1 MTNINK
7 EAIYQMFEEIKESLN
22 QIDRRLDRLEKQ
34 VFEDEKHSFRTG
46 LKMNIVG
53 MNHSYS
59 EFQKAQKQILEI
71 LSEIRAI
78 QNIKWWKQIL
88 R

>member
-34 VFEDEKHSFRTG
+34 VFEDEKHSFRSG
-46 LKMNIVG
+46 LKKNIVG
-53 MNHSYS
+53 MNYSYS
-59 EFQKAQKQILEI
+59 EFQKSQKQIVAMLE
-71 LSEIRAI
+71 EIKDA
-78 QNIKWWKQIL
+78 QNAKWWK
-88 R
+88 